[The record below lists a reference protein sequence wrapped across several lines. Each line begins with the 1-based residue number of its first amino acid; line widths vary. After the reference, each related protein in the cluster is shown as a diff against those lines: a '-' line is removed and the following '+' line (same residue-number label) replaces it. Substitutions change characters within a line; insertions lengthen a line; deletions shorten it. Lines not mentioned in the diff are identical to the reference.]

1 MRSIGE
7 PHVMPASGS
16 EVAGASAVRR
26 AHVRIAQAAND
37 NHRTHA
43 PWRRFVAA
51 SMAALFAASLVL
63 VGLICIARADER
75 LASFFIAN

>member
-1 MRSIGE
+1 MPPVGE
-7 PHVMPASGS
+7 PHVSPAPGGDA
-16 EVAGASAVRR
+16 AGPLAARR
-26 AHVRIAQAAND
+26 THVRIARAAND

-63 VGLICIARADER
+63 VGLVCIANAAEPVT
-75 LASFFIAN
+75 FITH